1 MKINLKT
8 IKFAILGFVLT
19 TGFYSCSKLDPK
31 VEGPLSIEAP
41 QPGSAP
47 PAASL
52 GKVYEELNK
61 LVSQENWFAMSEH
74 STDEL
79 MGPTR
84 GTDWDDFG
92 TWRKLHQHSW
102 DPAHNQVNNTWNG
115 LNIALFQTTLLAEST
130 TAPAADRNAARF
142 LRAFFSYT
150 VVDLFGQLQYRPATA
165 AVDVI
170 PKVYTRSEAIDYVI
184 AELNAV
190 IPNLPSY
197 TPGLRNRAT
206 KEAAQFL
213 LAKCLLNKAVYKAS
227 PTAPAGPY
235 TFAATD
241 MNQVITLCNS
251 IAQNPALA
259 LDTYYWDNFTWESGT
274 KSSENIFVRN
284 EGINVVFYTCMGNH
298 YNMSPDGW
306 NGFTTL
312 SDFYNSFENSDI
324 RKSDTVRGVID
335 LPTTGYANASS
346 SLFWQGRLTS
356 YSRLTGRSAGFLI
369 GQQRGPSDK
378 KIGSAVVNLKDR
390 AGSPLVFTPDVDL
403 SFASES
409 KGIRTNKY
417 PLNPLESNGGGW
429 GSANEFVFMR
439 FADVRLMKAEAILR
453 GGTDPNAETPLAIVN
468 QIRASRNASAFTSV
482 TLTNLLA
489 ERGRELY
496 LEGVRRNDLIR
507 FGKFNDPVQERSS
520 ASAATRVVFPIPN
533 IALSSNPNLKQNEG
547 Y

>member
-1 MKINLKT
+1 MKREFQI
-8 IKFAILGFVLT
+8 IKITFIGLAFIFGLHACT
-19 TGFYSCSKLDPK
+19 KLDPIA
-31 VEGPLSIEAP
+31 EGALSIETP
-41 QPGSAP
+41 QAGSAP
-47 PAASL
+47 SAASI

-61 LVSQENWFAMSEH
+61 LVSQENWYAMSEH

-92 TWRKLHQHSW
+92 TWRKLHQHAW

-130 TAPAADRNAARF
+130 TATAADRNAARF
-142 LRAFFSYT
+142 LRAYFSYI

-190 IPNLPSY
+190 IPNLPTY
-197 TPGLRNRAT
+197 TTLLRNRAT

-213 LAKCLLNKAVYKAS
+213 LAKCLLNKVVFKAS
-227 PTAPAGPY
+227 PTAPAGPF
-235 TFAATD
+235 TFASAD
-241 MNQVITLCNS
+241 MNQVISLCNS
-251 IAQNPALA
+251 IAQNPNLS
-259 LDTYYWDNFTWESGT
+259 LDPYYWDNFTWESGT
-274 KSSENIFVRN
+274 KSSENLFVRN
-284 EGINVVFYTCMGNH
+284 EGINMVFYTCMGNH

-312 SDFYNSFENSDI
+312 SDFYNTFENSDI

-335 LPTTGYANASS
+335 LPTTGYATAPA
-346 SLFWQGRLTS
+346 SLFWQGRQTS
-356 YSRLTGRSAGFLI
+356 YSRLTGRGAGFLI
-369 GQQRGPSDK
+369 GQQKGPSDK
-378 KIGSAVVNLKDR
+378 KIGSAVVDLKDR
-390 AGSPLVFTPDVDL
+390 AGSPLVFTPEVDL
-403 SFASES
+403 NFASEN

-417 PLNPLESNGGGW
+417 PLDPLQSNGGGW
-429 GSANEFVFMR
+429 DSKNEFVFMR
-439 FADVRLMKAEAILR
+439 FADVRLMKVEAILR
-453 GGTDPNAETPLAIVN
+453 GGTDAETPLAIVN
-468 QIRASRNASAFTSV
+468 QIRASRNASAFGTV

-496 LEGVRRNDLIR
+496 LEGWRRNDLIR
-507 FGKFNDPVQERSS
+507 FGKFNDPVQGRAA

-533 IALSSNPNLKQNEG
+533 LALSSNPNLKQNEG